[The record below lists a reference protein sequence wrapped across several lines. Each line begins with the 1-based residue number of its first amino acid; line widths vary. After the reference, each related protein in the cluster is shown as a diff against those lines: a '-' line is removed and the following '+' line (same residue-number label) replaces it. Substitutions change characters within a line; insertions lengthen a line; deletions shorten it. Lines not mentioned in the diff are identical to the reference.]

1 MNIYTRIF
9 KYPLT
14 DMILKSNFSGDV
26 MPSIREKF
34 KFLEDGVDF
43 PFYND
48 IPKLSTA
55 EWLLLL
61 VPVIIILILLS
72 VPSFNSD
79 YLPYIFGIVT
89 LIPALYVCKGN
100 YGLLFKKPKA
110 RDFITIILCLVGYYV
125 YSFGMAILLSYILGY
140 PVSADAVVGKFN
152 NPSVFLVAGMIMQL
166 IGEELFKIFMLLIGM
181 YVIYKITKNRGLA
194 IGLALIISMSIFGVA
209 HSRAY
214 NGKILQVLLIQ
225 GFGAFFNLYAYMKT
239 KNVIVSYIVHIFI
252 DFIPFTLVIIH
263 NMG

>member
-1 MNIYTRIF
+1 M
-9 KYPLT
+9 L
-14 DMILKSNFSGDV
+14 
-26 MPSIREKF
+26 SIREKF

-48 IPKLSTA
+48 IPKLSTV
-55 EWLLLL
+55 EWLILLA
-61 VPVIIILILLS
+61 PVIIILVLLS
-72 VPSFNSD
+72 VPSFKSD
-79 YLPYIFGIVT
+79 YLPYVFGIVT

-100 YGLLFKKPKA
+100 YGLLFKKPRL
-110 RDFITIILCLVGYYV
+110 RDVKTIILCLIGYYV
-125 YSFGMAILLSYILGY
+125 YSFGMAIILTHLLGY
-140 PVSADAVVGKFN
+140 PVTADAVIGKFDS
-152 NPSVFLVAGMIMQL
+152 PSVFLVVGMIMQL

-194 IGLALIISMSIFGVA
+194 IGLALIVSMSIFGLA

-214 NGKILQVLLIQ
+214 NGRLLQVLLIQ

-239 KNVIVSYIVHIFI
+239 KNVIVSYIIHLFI
-252 DFIPFTLVIIH
+252 DFIPFTLVVIH

>member
-1 MNIYTRIF
+1 
-9 KYPLT
+9 
-14 DMILKSNFSGDV
+14 MIK
-26 MPSIREKF
+26 EKF
-34 KFLEDGVDF
+34 KFLEEGVDF

-55 EWLLLL
+55 EWLILLI
-61 VPVIIILILLS
+61 PVIIILVLLS
-72 VPSFNSD
+72 VPSFKSD
-79 YLPYIFGIVT
+79 YLPYVFGIVT

-100 YGLLFKKPKA
+100 YGLLFKKPRL
-110 RDFITIILCLVGYYV
+110 RDIKTIILCLIGYYV
-125 YSFGMAILLSYILGY
+125 YSYAMAIFLTYALGY
-140 PVSADAVVGKFN
+140 PVTADAVIGKFDS
-152 NPSVFLVAGMIMQL
+152 PSLFLVAGMIMQL

-194 IGLALIISMSIFGVA
+194 IGLALIVSMSIFGLA

-214 NGKILQVLLIQ
+214 NGRLLQVLLIQ

-239 KNVIVSYIVHIFI
+239 KNVIVSYIIHLFI
-252 DFIPFTLVIIH
+252 DFIPFTLVVIH